1 MTVKIEGMAAIVKK
15 LESLNKPEVF
25 NRPMRQSVDH
35 IYEIMNKDP
44 KKSGTWS
51 AWADRH
57 PAARR
62 AYWAKVS
69 ENPSIHG
76 PGGYNRSG
84 RLKRDWSRSVKNQG
98 REGIIEN
105 ANTGDYAHWAQGV
118 QQVSFH
124 ADTKYARTDEVA
136 KKEAPKVIAFFK
148 AAYDKAVK

>member
-25 NRPMRQSVDH
+25 NKPMRQSVDH
-35 IYEIMNKDP
+35 LYKIMTSNPRKAPGAFSRLATD
-44 KKSGTWS
+44 
-51 AWADRH
+51 AQ
-57 PAARR
+57 RR

-76 PGGYNRSG
+76 PQGYNRSG
-84 RLKRDWSRSVKNQG
+84 RLQRDWSRRVTKQG
-98 REGIIEN
+98 REGIVEN
-105 ANTGDYAHWAQGV
+105 ANTGGYAQYVQGIR
-118 QQVSFH
+118 QQPFH
-124 ADTKYARTDEVA
+124 AVTKYNKTDEVA